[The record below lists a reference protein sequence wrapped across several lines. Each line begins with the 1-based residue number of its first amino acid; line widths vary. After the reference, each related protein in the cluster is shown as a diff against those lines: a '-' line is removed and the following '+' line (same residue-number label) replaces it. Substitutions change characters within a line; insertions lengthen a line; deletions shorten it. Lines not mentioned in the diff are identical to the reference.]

1 MMFAIYQKALPA
13 SERKDAGG
21 GKWPGEWLTGFL
33 SVKFYMT
40 ALDRIH
46 KKTVDPRKMMSGA
59 M

>member
-40 ALDRIH
+40 ALDSIH
-46 KKTVDPRKMMSGA
+46 KKMSDDRKNMSDV